1 MYQLSADPCTAMTDE
16 NPHIG
21 SSFSDWLTEQGLEE
35 DAYTHA
41 IKRVSAWQIEQAMK
55 DKDNGF

>member
-1 MYQLSADPCTAMTDE
+1 MTDE
-16 NPHIG
+16 NSHIG
-21 SSFSDWLTEQGLEE
+21 SLFSDWLAEQGLEE

-55 DKDNGF
+55 DME